1 MPWSREMSG
10 AVASKLPK
18 CNFLEKMEFIHEKTG
33 NKPTQPNVN
42 YDLVSINYQFGI
54 TNFYQWLQ
62 IWHQKCERASHNP
75 CLKKIKDRYTYG
87 WSKEILELDD
97 KKSME

>member
-42 YDLVSINYQFGI
+42 YDLEF
-54 TNFYQWLQ
+54 
-62 IWHQKCERASHNP
+62 P
-75 CLKKIKDRYTYG
+75 
-87 WSKEILELDD
+87 
-97 KKSME
+97 